1 MFGPGGPRAIMER
14 EVLKP
19 INIGETLRRFGTYLR
34 PYWPALL
41 AAALFVGVSTW
52 AQVSAPDLIGQA
64 VDCYLTPTAPRDV
77 SSFPGTPAAQA
88 NCWYETSSTA
98 DLTTEQR
105 IAGLGGLALRVVG
118 LYALGSLLIGFTFLT
133 MSWAGQHALKAIR
146 VDLFRHLHRLSIGY
160 YAENEVGNL
169 MSRIT
174 NDSETIQQALG
185 FALVQVASG
194 ALLIGSI
201 VVNMLSKSLP
211 FAVISLLVL
220 PLMMVSTLWFSSQA
234 RQAFRRSRLE
244 MGNVNAELEE
254 SISGVREVQAFSRER
269 GNIEAFRDANA
280 ANRDANIRA
289 VAFTSALAP
298 TLEAL
303 GYVAIAS
310 VAGVGGLFLLRGE
323 TLFGASVSLGLV
335 ITFLAYVQRIN
346 QPVQQIAVL
355 WANVQSAIAGGERIF
370 GLLDVVPD
378 VQDKADAKPMPAIR
392 GDVEFDDVQAAYQ
405 KGVPVLRGV
414 SFKAKPGEMI
424 AIVGPTGAGKTTIIN
439 LIPRFYD
446 ATGGAIRIDRVDV
459 RDVTAASL
467 RRQIGIVLQDN
478 FLFSDTI
485 LNNIRFG
492 RLDAT
497 DEEVIAAAQLA
508 HADSFVE
515 RLPDGYRTVLGER
528 GRGLS
533 QGQRQ
538 LIAIARAALSD
549 PRILILDEA
558 TSSVDTRTER
568 LIQSALETLLA
579 GRTSFVVAH
588 RLSTVKGADQILV
601 LRDGQIVERGRFQEL
616 LDARGFF
623 YELYMSQFRR
633 QEPASGSGYVSG
645 NGQRADGVKVAGA
658 TA

>member
-1 MFGPGGPRAIMER
+1 MFGGPGGPRALMER
-14 EVLKP
+14 EALKP
-19 INIGETLRRFGTYLR
+19 KNTGETLRRFGTYFR
-34 PYWPALL
+34 PYWPALAL
-41 AAALFVGVSTW
+41 AALFVVVSTW
-52 AQVSAPDLIGQA
+52 AQVTAPELIGQA
-64 VDCYLTPTAPRDV
+64 VDCYLAPTA
-77 SSFPGTPAAQA
+77 STGAGAFPGAPAAPSA
-88 NCWYETSSTA
+88 CWYEPTSSDLTA
-98 DLTTEQR
+98 DQR
-105 IAGLGGLALRVVG
+105 IAGLGGLVLRIVG
-118 LYALGSLLIGFTFLT
+118 LFVLSSALVGMTFLT

-146 VDLFRHLHRLSIGY
+146 VDVFRHLHRLSLGF
-160 YAENEVGNL
+160 YAENEAGNL

-174 NDSETIQQALG
+174 NDSETIQQALN
-185 FALVQVASG
+185 FALVNVASG
-194 ALLIGSI
+194 VLLIGWI
-201 VVNMLSKSLP
+201 IFNMLAKSP
-211 FAVISLLVL
+211 AFALISLSVV
-220 PLMMVSTLWFSSQA
+220 PLMWVSTRWFSTQA
-234 RQAFRRSRLE
+234 RKAFRRSRAE

-254 SISGVREVQAFSRER
+254 SISGVREVQAFSREQE
-269 GNIEAFRDANA
+269 NIAAFRDANA

-289 VAFTSALAP
+289 VAFTSALHP

-303 GYVAIAS
+303 GYVAIAL
-310 VAGVGGLFLLRGE
+310 VVGVGGFLLLRDQP
-323 TLFGASVSLGLV
+323 LLGASVSLGLV

-355 WANVQSAIAGGERIF
+355 WTNVQSAIAGGERIF

-378 VQDKADAKPMPAIR
+378 VQDKPTALPMLAIQ
-392 GDVEFDDVQAAYQ
+392 GSVEFAGVKAEYKQD
-405 KGVPVLRGV
+405 VPVLRGV
-414 SFKAKPGEMI
+414 SFKSKPGEMI

-446 ATGGAIRIDRVDV
+446 VTGGAVRIDGADV

-467 RRQIGIVLQDN
+467 RQQIGVVLQDN

-485 LNNIRFG
+485 MNNIRFG
-492 RLDAT
+492 RPDAT
-497 DEEVIAAAQLA
+497 DGEVVAAAQLA

-515 RLPDGYRTVLGER
+515 RLPDGYQTVLGER

-568 LIQSALETLLA
+568 LIQSALEQLLS
-579 GRTSFVVAH
+579 GRTSFVIAH
-588 RLSTVKGADQILV
+588 RLSTVKHADQILV
-601 LRDGQIVERGRFQEL
+601 LRDGQIVERGKFQEL

-633 QEPASGSGYVSG
+633 QEPVGGDGRVPG
-645 NGQRADGVKVAGA
+645 DGRRPEVVRVGADA
-658 TA
+658 

>member
-1 MFGPGGPRAIMER
+1 MFGGPGGPRAIMER

-19 INIGETLRRFGTYLR
+19 KNTGETLRRFGKYFR
-34 PYWPALL
+34 PVWPALL
-41 AAALFVGVSTW
+41 AAALLIVVSTW
-52 AQVSAPDLIGQA
+52 AQVTAPELIGQA
-64 VDCYLTPTAPRDV
+64 VDCYLNPTAPAGAGN
-77 SSFPGTPAAQA
+77 FAGTPAAQN
-88 NCWYETSSTA
+88 NCWYESTA
-98 DLTTEQR
+98 NLTTDQR
-105 IAGLGGLALRVVG
+105 IAGLGGLVLRIVG
-118 LYALGSLLIGFTFLT
+118 LYVLGSLMTGATFLT
-133 MSWAGQHALKAIR
+133 MSWAGQHALKGIR
-146 VDLFRHLHRLSIGY
+146 VDVFRHLHRLSIGY

-185 FALVQVASG
+185 FALVQVAG
-194 ALLIGSI
+194 GVLLITWI
-201 VVNMLSKSLP
+201 ILNMLSRSLA
-211 FAVISLLVL
+211 FAVISLLVV
-220 PLMMVSTLWFSSQA
+220 PLMLASTLWFSAQA
-234 RQAFRRSRLE
+234 RKAFRKSRVE

-269 GNIEAFRDANA
+269 ENIEAFRDANA
-280 ANRDANIRA
+280 ANRDANVRA

-298 TLEAL
+298 ALEAL
-303 GYVAIAS
+303 GYVAIAT
-310 VAGVGGLFLLRGE
+310 VIGVGGILLLRNE

-346 QPVQQIAVL
+346 QPIAQIAVL
-355 WANVQSAIAGGERIF
+355 WANVQSAVAGGERIF

-378 VQDKADAKPMPAIR
+378 VQDKSDAKPMPAIQ
-392 GDVEFDDVQAAYQ
+392 GLVEFADVKAEYE

-414 SFKAKPGEMI
+414 SFKAKPGEII

-439 LIPRFYD
+439 LLPRFYD
-446 ATGGAIRIDRVDV
+446 VTGGAARIDGIDV

-467 RRQIGIVLQDN
+467 RQQIGIVLQDN

-485 LNNIRFG
+485 MNNIRFG
-492 RLDAT
+492 KLDAM
-497 DEEVIAAAQLA
+497 DEEVIAAAKLA

-515 RLPDGYRTVLGER
+515 RLPDGYQTVLGER

-538 LIAIARAALSD
+538 LIAIARAALSN

-558 TSSVDTRTER
+558 TSSVDTRTEK
-568 LIQSALETLLA
+568 LIQSALEKLLA

-588 RLSTVKGADQILV
+588 RLSTIKNADQILV
-601 LRDGQIVERGRFQEL
+601 LRDGEIVERGKFQEL

-633 QEPASGSGYVSG
+633 QEPVGGNGKVSG
-645 NGQRADGVKVAGA
+645 DGRQPETVKVGAGA
-658 TA
+658 